1 MKNIKV
7 LYAFLSV
14 IVLTFVSCTDDTDDS
29 FKLIKKV
36 IETTARQNTQTF
48 LYTYNGNQI
57 VSIDGARHRTDFRY
71 TDGLISR
78 TVLKNKENQQV
89 ETIDYSYSQGKLV
102 KVVSVGNY
110 VMKYSPVNEKQ
121 VLVEKFT
128 LSSGNVEVKEY
139 HGILQLSNG
148 NLIKEERIYDN
159 TPLGEESKYSISYD
173 YDTKKNPF
181 FNIEGYRELW
191 NQNNKI
197 SVNNNVVS
205 TVITSNSKDSHV
217 VSSATTYNYAITYD
231 LNNYPKESISES
243 APLANGF
250 VGYLKVEYFY

>member
-7 LYAFLSV
+7 FHLFLSV
-14 IVLTFVSCTDDTDDS
+14 IALAFFGCTDDTDDS

-36 IETTARQNTQTF
+36 IETTARQNSQTF

-57 VSIDGARHRTDFRY
+57 VSIDGARQRTDFMY
-71 TDGLISR
+71 TDGLISKM
-78 TVLKNKENQQV
+78 VLQNKESQQL
-89 ETIDYSYSQGKLV
+89 ETIDYSYSQGILV

-110 VMKYSPVNEKQ
+110 IIKYTPVNAKE
-121 VLVEKFT
+121 VSVEKFT

-139 HGILQLSNG
+139 HGTLQLSNG

-159 TPLGEESKYSISYD
+159 TPLGVESKYSISYD

-181 FNIEGYRELW
+181 FNIEGYKELW
-191 NQNNKI
+191 NQNDKV

-205 TVITSNSKDSHV
+205 TVITSNAKDNQV
-217 VSSATTYNYAITYD
+217 VSSATMYKFAFTYD
-231 LNNYPKESISES
+231 SDNYLKESVSES

>member
-7 LYAFLSV
+7 FHLFLSF
-14 IVLTFVSCTDDTDDS
+14 IALTFVACTDDTNDS

-36 IETTARQNTQTF
+36 VETTARKNTQTF

-57 VSIDGARHRTDFRY
+57 VSIDGAKQRTDFMY
-71 TDGLISR
+71 TDGLISKM
-78 TVLKNKENQQV
+78 VLQNKENQLL

-102 KVVSVGNY
+102 KVVSIGNY
-110 VMKYSPVNEKQ
+110 VMKYSPINEKE
-121 VLVEKFT
+121 VSVEKFT
-128 LSSGNVEVKEY
+128 LSSGNVEIKEY
-139 HGILQLSNG
+139 HGTLQLSNG

-191 NQNNKI
+191 NQNDKI

-205 TVITSNSKDSHV
+205 TVITSNSKDNHV
-217 VSSATTYNYAITYD
+217 VSSATAYNYAITYD
-231 LNNYPKESISES
+231 LDNYPKESVSES
-243 APLANGF
+243 APLTNGF